1 MKSCAFFGHRNMRV
15 EQYRDKLLHV
25 ILDLIENKRVIQFY
39 SGFRGDFD
47 RYCSYL
53 ISELKVS
60 YPQIK
65 NLS

>member
-1 MKSCAFFGHRNMRV
+1 MRV